1 MWVTSSGIERG
12 DDGGALLT
20 IRVPEGLL
28 RYAVEKGSITVDGV
42 SLTIAA
48 IAGEGIRVALIP
60 HTLAVTTL
68 GTAVPGR
75 SREPGNRCDREVRG
89 TTHDRWKGRTMTMS
103 EQERSDAGTSPF
115 ASIPEAV
122 DDIRAGRVVIVVDDA
137 DRENEGDLIMAAEK
151 VTPEAI
157 AFIVRHS
164 SGVICMP
171 VLGDR
176 LDELEIPL
184 MVADNTDQRHTAFTV
199 SVDARRGVST
209 GISAADRARTIRA
222 IVDPDTAPEDL
233 SRPGHIFPLRYRE
246 GGVLKRAG
254 HTEASVDL
262 ARLAGLYPAG
272 VLCETVND
280 DGTMARLPGP
290 GGVRPRARVE
300 DHLDR
305 RSHRVSP
312 LHETLVSKVA
322 EATIPTPQGE
332 FRSFAYESVVDGR
345 THVALVLGD
354 IGDGQDVLT
363 RVHSECLT
371 GDVFASLRCD
381 CGEQLAAVDGDHRRR
396 GRGVVLYIRGH
407 EGRAI
412 GLTHK
417 LRAYELQDQGRDT
430 VEANTDLGFAAD
442 PREYGIGAQILVDLG
457 VRTMRLLTNNPAKRA
472 GLEGHGLSISER
484 IPIETEPTAREHRDT
499 CGRSGRRWGTCST
512 SSRRVSGARRSW

>member
-1 MWVTSSGIERG
+1 
-12 DDGGALLT
+12 
-20 IRVPEGLL
+20 
-28 RYAVEKGSITVDGV
+28 
-42 SLTIAA
+42 
-48 IAGEGIRVALIP
+48 
-60 HTLAVTTL
+60 
-68 GTAVPGR
+68 
-75 SREPGNRCDREVRG
+75 
-89 TTHDRWKGRTMTMS
+89 MTMS
-103 EQERSDAGTSPF
+103 EVTEAMAGASPF

-122 DDIRAGRVVIVVDDA
+122 EDIRAGRVVIVVDDA

-171 VLGDR
+171 VVGDR

-199 SVDARRGVST
+199 SVDARRGVTT
-209 GISAADRARTIRA
+209 GISAADRATTIRA
-222 IVDPDTAPEDL
+222 IVDRGTAPEDL

-262 ARLAGLYPAG
+262 ARLAGLFPAG
-272 VLCETVND
+272 VLCETVNE
-280 DGTMARLPGP
+280 DGSMARLPDL
-290 GGVRPRARVE
+290 VRFGAE
-300 DHLDR
+300 HGLKIISIADLIAYR
-305 RSHRVSP
+305 RE
-312 LHETLVSKVA
+312 HETLVSNVA
-322 EATIPTPQGE
+322 EATIPTPHGE
-332 FRSFAYESVVDGR
+332 FRSYAYESVVDGR

-381 CGEQLAAVDGDHRRR
+381 CGEQLQRSMEIIGDE

-430 VEANTDLGFAAD
+430 VEANTELGFAAD

-472 GLEGHGLSISER
+472 GLEGHGLSISAR
-484 IPIETEPTAREHRDT
+484 VPIETEPTPENIEYLRTKREKMGHLLGGLADDAP
-499 CGRSGRRWGTCST
+499 
-512 SSRRVSGARRSW
+512 VLDGAGER